1 MMLKNYY
8 RLTKPGIVY
17 GNSLAALGGFLLAA
31 HGQVELARLIAA
43 VIGLALIIASACV
56 FNNFIDRDIDQL
68 MARTKRRALATGRI
82 SGRAALIYG
91 TLLGAAGSALLG
103 LFTNHLTLTLALAG
117 WVLYVVVYTYFKRHT
132 VYGTQIGSLSGAV
145 PPLVGYAA
153 FTGRLDLAAALLFAV
168 MVIWQMPH
176 FYAIAIF
183 RQKDYAAAAVPVLP
197 VKRGAST
204 ARRHI
209 IIYMILLTLT
219 VPLFTV
225 FGITGNVFLI
235 ETAAVNLAW
244 LQAALGSWSEPDD
257 TIWARRVFRLSL
269 LVLLNLCLMW
279 SVGGLLP

>member
-1 MMLKNYY
+1 MMLKRYY

-31 HGQVELARLIAA
+31 HGQVELARLAA
-43 VIGLALIIASACV
+43 AMIGLALIIASACV

-91 TLLGAAGSALLG
+91 TLLGAAGAVLLG
-103 LFTNHLTLTLALAG
+103 LFTNLLTLALALAG
-117 WVLYVVVYTYFKRHT
+117 WILYVVVYTYFKRHT

-145 PPLVGYAA
+145 PPVVGYAA
-153 FTGRLDLAAALLFAV
+153 VTGRLDLAALLLFAV

-209 IIYMILLTLT
+209 IAYMILLTLT

-244 LQAALGSWSEPDD
+244 LQAALSSWSEPDD
-257 TIWARRVFRLSL
+257 TVWARRVFKLSL

>member
-1 MMLKNYY
+1 MMLKRYY

-31 HGQVELARLIAA
+31 HGQVELARLAA
-43 VIGLALIIASACV
+43 AIIGLALIIASACV

-91 TLLGAAGSALLG
+91 TLLGAAGAALLG
-103 LFTNHLTLTLALAG
+103 LFTNLLTLALALTG
-117 WVLYVVVYTYFKRHT
+117 WILYVVVYTYFKRHT

-145 PPLVGYAA
+145 PPVVGYAA
-153 FTGRLDLAAALLFAV
+153 VTGRLDLAALLLFGV

-176 FYAIAIF
+176 FYAIAI
-183 RQKDYAAAAVPVLP
+183 
-197 VKRGAST
+197 
-204 ARRHI
+204 
-209 IIYMILLTLT
+209 YMILLTLA

-225 FGITGNVFLI
+225 FGIAGKVFLI

-257 TIWARRVFRLSL
+257 TVWARRVFKLSL

-279 SVGGLLP
+279 SGGGLLP